1 MYGVTRGRFLE
12 QEAGN
17 EADEGERL
25 NEGDTQEHG
34 GAQLAGHLGLTSH
47 ALDGLADEHADTD
60 AGADGKGGA
69 DDVVLYTA
77 TISAPRLMP
86 IHAFIPTLGST
97 IEYTL
102 ETAVK
107 NQPYDRQGTPAVIC
121 G

>member
-1 MYGVTRGRFLE
+1 MRDNNGNGQYDASDNDCFEDANGNGRF
-12 QEAGN
+12 
-17 EADEGERL
+17 
-25 NEGDTQEHG
+25 
-34 GAQLAGHLGLTSH
+34 
-47 ALDGLADEHADTD
+47 DTD